1 MVISQTTHER
11 LSKSCVVRPLYVMRC
26 SIGLVGTIYLFSA
39 GVLVI
44 VVVQSS
50 KKARS
55 EWINVLEKC

>member
-1 MVISQTTHER
+1 MVISQSNER
-11 LSKSCVVRPLYVMRC
+11 LSKSCVRYDVMRC
-26 SIGLVGTIYLFSA
+26 SLGLVGTIYLFSV

-50 KKARS
+50 KKRS

>member
-11 LSKSCVVRPLYVMRC
+11 LSKSCVRYDVMRC